1 MAFIGSLAGV
11 IVFSV
16 LFRIPLKRFPSLF
29 YVIALLVSLFYL
41 FAYYIGISP
50 SLNSYFNIVMQ
61 KGTLAMSFLMVVM
74 FMGVFRDDSQIRR
87 YLMPIRGELSIIGS
101 LLAIV
106 HVVRRLTNY
115 LVIVFYGA
123 PAEVH
128 IIAAFWIS
136 LIVFALLI
144 ILTVTSFNIIGKRM
158 KAIMW
163 KRVQRLAYPFMFF
176 TYLHILLFL
185 IPPALLGGTTA
196 LVSAIT
202 YTVVFF
208 AYAALR
214 IRAHLIRNRARQ
226 ESFNL
231 EPAVLEA

>member
-1 MAFIGSLAGV
+1 MAFIGSLTGV
-11 IVFSV
+11 ILFSV
-16 LFRIPLKRFPSLF
+16 VFRVPLKRFPSLF
-29 YVIALLVSLFYL
+29 YVIALFVSLFYL

-50 SLNSYFNIVMQ
+50 TLNSYFNIVMQ
-61 KGTLAMSFLMVVM
+61 KGTLAMSFLLVVM
-74 FMGVFRDDSQIRR
+74 FMGVFREGSRIRR
-87 YLMPIRGELSIIGS
+87 YLMPIRGELSIVGS

-115 LVIVFYGA
+115 LVIVLYGA

-128 IIAAFWIS
+128 IVAAFWVS

-158 KAIMW
+158 RAMTW
-163 KRVQRLAYPFMFF
+163 KRIQRLAYPFMFF

-196 LVSAIT
+196 LVSVIA
-202 YTVVFF
+202 YTAVFF

-214 IRAHLIRNRARQ
+214 IRAHLVRNKARQ

-231 EPAVLEA
+231 DPVVIEA